1 MAEKL
6 PQVVEAVKRV
16 CRDPS
21 IRVSCFGKGLCRR
34 GRGRGWG
41 RGGRETFSL
50 RAEAEPGKAGLEG
63 LGPSQPFPRSFVF
76 TGGRAD
82 SQR

>member
-6 PQVVEAVKRV
+6 PEVVEAVKRV

-21 IRVSCFGKGLCRR
+21 IPVSSFGKGLCRQ
-34 GRGRGWG
+34 G

-63 LGPSQPFPRSFVF
+63 L
-76 TGGRAD
+76 
-82 SQR
+82 

>member
-34 GRGRGWG
+34 GRGRGG
-41 RGGRETFSL
+41 RATFSL

>member
-21 IRVSCFGKGLCRR
+21 IRVSCFGKGLCR
-34 GRGRGWG
+34 WG

-82 SQR
+82 GQR